1 LTLAFAIGISFS
13 TLGLDMF
20 EPNSQGALVDVTI
33 LTLLYAFLPA
43 ALKLIAT
50 MIMLGYRLSSHDH
63 QKIISELEK

>member
-1 LTLAFAIGISFS
+1 
-13 TLGLDMF
+13 MF

-33 LTLLYAFLPA
+33 LTLLYALLPA